1 LYSTALFVICFL
13 IIEIY
18 PMPVNNFKFLRH
30 VDWLLLISILF
41 LALFGLAA
49 IYSVALGRG
58 TNEFGNFQKQLMW
71 LLVGLPVMV
80 GISFIDY
87 RLWRAVGWIGY
98 GISLVLLI
106 LVLTPLG
113 SVVNGARGWF
123 NFGFMSFQP
132 VELAKI
138 FIIVVL
144 SDICSRYSRTM
155 YKIWH
160 LVFMGAVVAV
170 PILLVGIQ
178 PDFGSAMVLFFIWL
192 IAFLLIVKNKWHV
205 ALVVGLILLTF
216 LIAWFGILQ
225 PYQKDRVYSFLDP
238 SRDPQGRGYNV
249 RQSIIAVG
257 AGKFYGR
264 GLGFGS
270 QSQLK
275 FIPESQTDFIF
286 SVIAEEIGFIG
297 VLMVLLLYGFMFFRF
312 YGIAINA
319 PDDFGMFIAILTS
332 ALIFFH
338 VFINVG
344 MCIGLLPVTGISL
357 PLISYG
363 GSFLLTT
370 LVMIGINLSVYRYGV
385 AIRGK

>member
-1 LYSTALFVICFL
+1 MLLTLIFL
-13 IIEIY
+13 II
-18 PMPVNNFKFLRH
+18 
-30 VDWLLLISILF
+30 
-41 LALFGLAA
+41 FGLAA

-58 TNEFGNFQKQLMW
+58 TNEFGDFQKQLLW
-71 LLVGLPVMV
+71 LIIGLPLMIGV
-80 GISFIDY
+80 SFIDY

-98 GISLVLLI
+98 GLSLLLLI

-113 SVVNGARGWF
+113 TVVNGARGWF
-123 NFGFMSFQP
+123 NFGLASFQP

-138 FIIVVL
+138 FVIIVL
-144 SDICSRYSRTM
+144 ADICSRYSRTIH
-155 YKIWH
+155 KFWQLI
-160 LVFMGAVVAV
+160 FMGGVVAL
-170 PILLVGIQ
+170 PIVLVGIQ

-192 IAFLLIVKNKWHV
+192 AAFLLIVKNKWHV
-205 ALVVGLILLTF
+205 ALVVGLILASF
-216 LIAWFGILQ
+216 LFAWFGVLQ
-225 PYQKDRVYSFLDP
+225 GYQKDRVYSFLDP

-257 AGKFYGR
+257 AGKLSGR

-286 SVIAEEIGFIG
+286 SVIAEEIGFVG
-297 VLMVLLLYGFMFFRF
+297 VAIVLLLFAFLFFRL

-319 PDDFGMFIAILTS
+319 PDDFGMFIAILT
-332 ALIFFH
+332 AAMVFFH
-338 VFINVG
+338 VFINIG

-363 GSFLLTT
+363 GSFLLTM
-370 LVMIGINLSVYRYGV
+370 LVLIGLNMSIYRYGA

>member
-1 LYSTALFVICFL
+1 MNL
-13 IIEIY
+13 
-18 PMPVNNFKFLRH
+18 KFLRH
-30 VDWLLLISILF
+30 VDWLLLLSIIF

-58 TNEFGNFQKQLMW
+58 MNEFGNFQKQLMW
-71 LLVGLPVMV
+71 LIIGVPIMIAV
-80 GISFIDY
+80 SYIDY

-98 GISLVLLI
+98 GISIILLI

-123 NFGFMSFQP
+123 DFGFMSFQP
-132 VELAKI
+132 VELTKI
-138 FIIVVL
+138 FAIIVL
-144 SDICSRYSRTM
+144 SDICSRYSRTI
-155 YKIWH
+155 YKMRQ
-160 LVFMGAVVAV
+160 LLFMGAVVLL
-170 PILLVGIQ
+170 PILLVGVQ

-192 IAFLLIVKNKWHV
+192 VAFLLIVKNKWHV
-205 ALVVGLILLTF
+205 ILVAGLILATL
-216 LIAWFGILQ
+216 AVVWFGILQ

-257 AGKFYGR
+257 AGKLLGR

-297 VLMVLLLYGFMFFRF
+297 VAMVLMLYGFMFFRF
-312 YGIAINA
+312 YGVAVNA
-319 PDDFGMFIAILTS
+319 PDDFGMFIALLT
-332 ALIFFH
+332 AGMIFFH

-363 GSFLLTT
+363 GSFLLTILT
-370 LVMIGINLSVYRYGV
+370 MIGINMSVYRYGV